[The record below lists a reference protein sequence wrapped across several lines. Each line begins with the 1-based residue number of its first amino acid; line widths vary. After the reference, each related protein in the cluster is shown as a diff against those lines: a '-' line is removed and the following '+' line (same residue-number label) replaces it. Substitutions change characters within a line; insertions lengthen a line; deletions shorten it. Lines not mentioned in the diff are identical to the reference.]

1 VDIMIDVRAIE
12 TSMLDASLKGY
23 PHRAP
28 PCAVGAIATRGWNVL
43 RGDLPFPVALL
54 KETALAHNLSWMA
67 DFTRATGVLLAPHGK
82 TTMAPQLFA
91 RQLEAGA
98 WGITFATM
106 QQVSLGVAAGLRR
119 IILANQLI
127 GREDIAQARDLLA
140 TIPELELHIL
150 VDSLAGLESLEAH
163 GAPRGRDEPFSVLLE
178 MGVPGGRTGC
188 RTADEAMRLA
198 RAIATSPAA
207 RLAGVECFEGLS
219 VTADDDADRKT
230 VDRWIHSL
238 QQVARQCD
246 VEGLYGTTQVTLSAG
261 GSAVFDLVARGL
273 PMQLSRPVRTI
284 LRSGCYVTHDSGFYE
299 RFLRHVITRSGAP
312 WRDREGLKPAL
323 EVWTQV
329 QSRPEPGLAILAFG
343 KRDASFDLE
352 LPAPFVRVREDGAR
366 TPLDARYRIVKLNDQ
381 HAYMELPVDADVRVG
396 DLVGCGISHPCT
408 TFDKWRW
415 MPIVDDGYRVTAAIR
430 TFF

>member
-1 VDIMIDVRAIE
+1 MFDVRSIE
-12 TSMLDASLKGY
+12 ASTLDPGFKGF

-28 PCAVGAIATRGWNVL
+28 SCAVGDIGRRRWNVM
-43 RGDLPFPVALL
+43 RGDLPFPVAVL
-54 KETALAHNLSWMA
+54 KETALAHNLAWMA
-67 DFTRATGVLLAPHGK
+67 DFTRGTGVLLAPHGK

-91 RQLEAGA
+91 RQIAAGA

-106 QQVSLGVAAGLRR
+106 QQVTLGVASGLRR

-127 GREDIAQARDLLA
+127 GREDIAQARHLVSSTPD
-140 TIPELELHIL
+140 LELHIL
-150 VDSLAGLESLEAH
+150 IDSLAGLELIESG
-163 GAPRGRDEPFSVLLE
+163 GAPRGQAPLNALLE
-178 MGVPGGRTGC
+178 IGLAGSRTGC

-198 RAIATSPAA
+198 QAIAASAA
-207 RLAGVECFEGLS
+207 TRLSGVECFEGLS
-219 VTADDDADRKT
+219 VTGDGAGDPIV
-230 VDRWIHSL
+230 VDRWIRAV
-238 QQVARQCD
+238 QEVARQCD
-246 VEGLYGTTQVTLSAG
+246 AEGLFGTPEITLSAG

-273 PMQLSRPVRTI
+273 PMRLSRPVRTI

-299 RFLRHVITRSGAP
+299 RFLRHAIARSGAP
-312 WRDREGLKPAL
+312 WSEREGLKPAL
-323 EVWTQV
+323 EVWTHI

-352 LPAPFVRVREDGAR
+352 LPIPLARVRDGVRAA
-366 TPLDARYRIVKLNDQ
+366 LDGSWRIDKLNDQ
-381 HAYMELPVDADVRVG
+381 HAHMRLPADGDARVG

-415 MPIVDDGYRVTAAIR
+415 MPVVDDRYVVTGAIR

>member
-1 VDIMIDVRAIE
+1 MFDVRSIE
-12 TSMLDASLKGY
+12 ASTLDPGFKGY

-28 PCAVGAIATRGWNVL
+28 SCAVGEIGRQRWNVM
-43 RGDLPFPVALL
+43 RGDLPFPVAVLR
-54 KETALAHNLSWMA
+54 ETALAHNLAWMA

-91 RQLEAGA
+91 RQIEAGA

-106 QQVSLGVAAGLRR
+106 QQVSVGVASGLRR

-127 GREDIAQARDLLA
+127 GREDIAQARHLVA
-140 TIPELELHIL
+140 STPGLELHFLI
-150 VDSLAGLESLEAH
+150 DSVAGLDLLEGGSALH
-163 GAPRGRDEPFSVLLE
+163 GQAPLNALLE
-178 MGVPGGRTGC
+178 MGLAGSRTGC

-198 RAIATSPAA
+198 RAMAA
-207 RLAGVECFEGLS
+207 SSAVRLSGVECFEGLS
-219 VTADDDADRKT
+219 VTGDGAADPIV
-230 VDRWIHSL
+230 VDRWIRAV
-238 QQVARQCD
+238 QEVARQCD
-246 VEGLYGTTQVTLSAG
+246 AEELYGTPEITLSAG

-299 RFLRHVITRSGAP
+299 RFLRHVIARSGAP
-312 WRDREGLKPAL
+312 WSEREALKPAL
-323 EVWTQV
+323 EVWTQI
-329 QSRPEPGLAILAFG
+329 QSRPEPDLAILAFG

-352 LPAPFVRVREDGAR
+352 LPVPLARVRDGLR
-366 TPLDARYRIVKLNDQ
+366 TTLDASWKVEKLNDQ
-381 HAYMELPVDADVRVG
+381 HAYLRLPADADARVG

-415 MPIVDDGYRVTAAIR
+415 MPVVDDSYVVTGAIR